1 MKSYNKESVKI
12 QELIVWKKNSNI
24 NPRTSREISLTG
36 NVYKYLDKEYQK
48 NLVLINKLVDSE
60 KCVIDPKN
68 CLIESE
74 LKLIDCIDDR
84 DPISMNI
91 FWRMQENKKVIIY
104 SDESNL
110 ILYKDSRGNIRCF
123 EKESLSYLKAY
134 GINKHPV
141 SFEDIPIEILNK
153 VESKN
158 LVEERKTRSNKDFA
172 FEVFQKFLKISIFID
187 SEWFL
192 NLNKTNLVKFNY
204 ELREFYQ
211 NNFSE
216 EQKKDISSVEI
227 FTRVDKDLNQLQT
240 EDIIK
245 YLLEQID
252 ILLNIEK
259 EELKYMSN
267 YILIGALGLVIP
279 EIKEMYPD
287 FAFSF

>member
-36 NVYKYLDKEYQK
+36 NVYKYLEKEYQK
-48 NLVLINKLVDSE
+48 NLVFINKLVDSE
-60 KCVIDPKN
+60 K

-84 DPISMNI
+84 DPISMNV
-91 FWRMQENKKVIIY
+91 FWRYQEGKKVIIY

-192 NLNKTNLVKFNY
+192 NLTKSQLVKFNY

-216 EQKKDISSVEI
+216 EQKKDISSIEI
-227 FTRVDKDLNQLQT
+227 FTRVEKDLNQLQT

-252 ILLNIEK
+252 VLLNIEK